1 MEDRTTTVTISLEEY
16 VLLKEKANKLDWMVT
31 SLVSIDEKLNSLNNH
46 FLWLE
51 DEVKKDG

>member
-16 VLLKEKANKLDWMVT
+16 VLLKEKASKLDWMVL
-31 SLVSIDEKLNSLNNH
+31 SLTSIDEKLNSLNNH